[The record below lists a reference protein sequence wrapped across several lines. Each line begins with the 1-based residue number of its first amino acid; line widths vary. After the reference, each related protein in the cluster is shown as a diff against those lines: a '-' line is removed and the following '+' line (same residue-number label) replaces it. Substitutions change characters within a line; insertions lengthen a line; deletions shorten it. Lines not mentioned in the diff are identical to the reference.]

1 MKSSLFCILSSIVA
15 ATATS
20 VPSFLARDSVSASL
34 SSSASLST
42 SSSGACT
49 GNTAST
55 RDQWCNYDINTD
67 YTTTIPD
74 TGVTREYWFDL
85 EHVTVAPDGRSRF
98 ALAINGSI
106 PGPTIEADWGD
117 TVVVHVNNKLPSSV
131 KNGTSIHFHGIRQ
144 YYTNPS
150 DGVVSITQC
159 PTAPNSTITYK
170 WRATQYG
177 STWYHSHIG
186 LQAWEGVF
194 GGIKINGPASAN
206 YDVDKGFIILNDWDI
221 NTVDQLFDSAQNDGP
236 PELDSALINGMNVF
250 GEDGYANQTGT
261 RWNTSF
267 TEGESY
273 RFRLVNGACDTHF
286 KFMIDNHIMTVIAND
301 LVPIE
306 PYNTSVLDIA
316 MGQRYDIIVHADKAS
331 IAKDFWLRAIPQ
343 EACSEN
349 QNPTNIKG
357 IVYYGSS
364 PSTPTTTGYSYTD
377 ACDDEDMS
385 NLVPI
390 VNPYTITSNPFY
402 NRSEPVS
409 LGKNSQSLYRWKLN
423 STSMHVSWD
432 DPTLLEIYRNHTS
445 FANTSGVV
453 QLPRAD
459 EWAFVIIETTLSV
472 PHPIHL
478 HGHDFVVLSQGS
490 GTYSAGDITTNNP
503 PRRDTAMLPANGH
516 LVIGFVTD
524 NPGAWLMHCHI
535 GWHTEEGFAIQF
547 VERYSEIQDLIDYDS
562 LHSNC
567 QNWETY
573 QSGKNFA
580 IEDDSGV

>member
-1 MKSSLFCILSSIVA
+1 M
-15 ATATS
+15 
-20 VPSFLARDSVSASL
+20 
-34 SSSASLST
+34 
-42 SSSGACT
+42 
-49 GNTAST
+49 
-55 RDQWCNYDINTD
+55 
-67 YTTTIPD
+67 D
-74 TGVTREYWFDL
+74 T
-85 EHVTVAPDGRSRF
+85 
-98 ALAINGSI
+98 
-106 PGPTIEADWGD
+106 
-117 TVVVHVNNKLPSSV
+117 
-131 KNGTSIHFHGIRQ
+131 
-144 YYTNPS
+144 
-150 DGVVSITQC
+150 
-159 PTAPNSTITYK
+159 
-170 WRATQYG
+170 
-177 STWYHSHIG
+177 
-186 LQAWEGVF
+186 
-194 GGIKINGPASAN
+194 
-206 YDVDKGFIILNDWDI
+206 
-221 NTVDQLFDSAQNDGP
+221 
-236 PELDSALINGMNVF
+236 
-250 GEDGYANQTGT
+250 
-261 RWNTSF
+261 
-267 TEGESY
+267 
-273 RFRLVNGACDTHF
+273 
-286 KFMIDNHIMTVIAND
+286 
-301 LVPIE
+301 
-306 PYNTSVLDIA
+306 
-316 MGQRYDIIVHADKAS
+316 GQRYDIIVRADKAS
-331 IAKDFWLRAIPQ
+331 IAKNFWLRAIPQ

-364 PSTPTTTGYSYTD
+364 PSRPTTTAYSYTD

-390 VNPYTITSNPFY
+390 VNPYTITSNPLY
-402 NRSEPVS
+402 NESEPVS

-423 STSMHVSWD
+423 STSMHVAWE

-445 FANTSGVV
+445 FTNTSGVV

-547 VERYSEIQDLIDYDS
+547 VERYSEIHDLIDYGS

-573 QSGKNFA
+573 QSGKDFA
-580 IEDDSGV
+580 IEDDSGI